1 METIDRILKLFELIL
16 TASISAVALVAAF
29 CGYPWQLFT
38 FVVSSVVALL
48 TWHDFKK
55 EQQETDKI

>member
-1 METIDRILKLFELIL
+1 MEKLDRIIKQFGLIL
-16 TASISAVALVAAF
+16 TASISVVALVAAF

-38 FVVSSVVALL
+38 FVVSSVAALL
-48 TWHDFKK
+48 TWHDIKK